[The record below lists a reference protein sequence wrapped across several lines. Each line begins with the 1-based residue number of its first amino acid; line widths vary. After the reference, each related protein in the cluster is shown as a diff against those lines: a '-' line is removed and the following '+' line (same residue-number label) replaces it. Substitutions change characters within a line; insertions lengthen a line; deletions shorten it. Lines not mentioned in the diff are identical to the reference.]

1 MLPDNMSLI
10 IFSIQSLK
18 AQYIIMYMICTRVSS
33 TTACIHIQYCILFI
47 YTHMYDV
54 YIRQS
59 IIYILVKMQNLR
71 EREGD
76 MTRQDM

>member
-1 MLPDNMSLI
+1 MSLI

-18 AQYIIMYMICTRVSS
+18 TQYIMYMICSRVSS
-33 TTACIHIQYCILFI
+33 TTACIHIQHCILFI
-47 YTHMYDV
+47 YTQMCM

-71 EREGD
+71 EREGEND
-76 MTRQDM
+76 ETRPVNSQKKA